1 MLGFGELSLELLNL
15 VFVRAPVELEQ
26 RLALLHWHIFFDQHF
41 GHEGRFG
48 QAWNE
53 LNCTLHDRSVRG
65 VGRDE
70 PQANEKY
77 EKKVRK
83 NQGKAEAPSGGE
95 PEQLE
100 PEENKPEDREA
111 NSEYENCRGH
121 DGRLLSGGCSASAAA
136 ALPLRRAIIAA
147 VSRRSSSGK

>member
-1 MLGFGELSLELLNL
+1 LASRFELRHL
-15 VFVRAPVELEQ
+15 VLVRAPVELEQ

-41 GHEGRFG
+41 SHEGRFG
-48 QAWNE
+48 QARNE
-53 LNCTLHDRSVRG
+53 LNSTLHDRGVRG
-65 VGRDE
+65 VRRDK
-70 PQANEKY
+70 PQANEKD

-100 PEENKPEDREA
+100 LEENEPEDREA

-121 DGRLLSGGCSASAAA
+121 DGRLLSDACSASGTGAS
-136 ALPLRRAIIAA
+136 PLRRLIIAA